1 VANLRTGTLDFKLMR
16 IVVTFAVEA
25 EFAPWR
31 KLRKF
36 QPLRVR
42 PHGASENTDIWETL
56 IGETAVTVY
65 LTGIGRGLPRDAV
78 EMREAFFTS
87 KLDLAISSGLAGAL
101 KEGLKPGDLIVPL
114 KVRSLRNDA
123 SADSDSVSRERAIQ
137 RGALPIETLITVD
150 RIVPTA
156 EEKARLAF
164 FGQAV
169 DMESARIMSHFA
181 AVGVPVLTIRAVSD
195 SADEDLPIDFDR
207 CLTPQ
212 GGIKPMSLVNA
223 IVRQPSKLPD
233 LVRFGRQSNQ
243 AAQRLAGFLDD
254 FIAALPVGQEKV
266 ATV

>member
-1 VANLRTGTLDFKLMR
+1 MELMR
-16 IVVTFAVEA
+16 VLVTFAVEA

-36 QPLRVR
+36 DHMSLGPRGQ
-42 PHGASENTDIWETL
+42 SEFTQLWEAL
-56 IGETAVTVY
+56 IGDNCVSVY
-65 LTGIGRGLPRDAV
+65 LTGMGRGLPSEAV

-101 KEGLKPGDLIVPL
+101 KEGLKPGDLIAPQ
-114 KVRSLRNDA
+114 KVRTLRNDA
-123 SADSDSVSRERAIQ
+123 NADSDLVFRERAIQ
-137 RGALPIETLITVD
+137 QGALPIETLITVD

-156 EEKARLAF
+156 EEKACLSF
-164 FGQAV
+164 FGEAV
-169 DMESARIMSHFA
+169 DMESAIVMSHFVAA
-181 AVGVPVLTIRAVSD
+181 AVPALTIRAISD

-212 GGIKPMSLVNA
+212 GAIKPMSLVNA
-223 IVRQPSKLPD
+223 IVRRPGKLPN

-243 AAQRLAGFLDD
+243 AAQRLAGFLDK
-254 FIAALPVGQEKV
+254 FIAALPVAYEKV

>member
-1 VANLRTGTLDFKLMR
+1 MR

-31 KLRKF
+31 KLREF
-36 QPLRVR
+36 QPLRFR
-42 PHGASENTDIWETL
+42 PRGASENTDVWETI
-56 IGETAVTVY
+56 IGDVCVSVY
-65 LTGIGRGLPRDAV
+65 LTGIGRGLPSEAV

-101 KEGLKPGDLIVPL
+101 KEGLKPGDLIVPH
-114 KVRSLRNDA
+114 KVRTLRNDA
-123 SADSDSVSRERAIQ
+123 NADSDSVFRGRAIQ
-137 RGALPIETLITVD
+137 QGALPIETLITAS

-156 EEKARLAF
+156 EEKARLSF
-164 FGQAV
+164 FGEAV
-169 DMESARIMSHFA
+169 DMESALVMAHFVA
-181 AVGVPVLTIRAVSD
+181 AAVPVLTIRAISD

-212 GGIKPMSLVNA
+212 GAIKPLSLVNA
-223 IVRQPSKLPD
+223 IVRRPSKLPN

-243 AAQRLAGFLDD
+243 AAQRLAGFLDE
-254 FIAALPVGQEKV
+254 FIAALPVAQEKV

>member
-1 VANLRTGTLDFKLMR
+1 MR
-16 IVVTFAVEA
+16 ILVTFAVEA

-42 PHGASENTDIWETL
+42 PHGAIENKGIWETL
-56 IGETAVTVY
+56 IGETVVSVY
-65 LTGIGRGLPRDAV
+65 LTGIGRGIRRDAV
-78 EMREAFFTS
+78 EMRETFFTS

-101 KEGLKPGDLIVPL
+101 KESLRPGDLIVPL
-114 KVRSLRNDA
+114 KARTLRNDA
-123 SADSDSVSRERAIQ
+123 SAVSDPPFRERAIQ
-137 RGALPIETLITVD
+137 QGALPIETLITVD

-156 EEKARLAF
+156 QEKARLAF
-164 FGQAV
+164 FGEAV
-169 DMESARIMSHFA
+169 DMESARIMSHFVSA
-181 AVGVPVLTIRAVSD
+181 GVPVLTIRAVSD
-195 SADEDLPIDFDR
+195 AADEDLPIDFDT

-212 GGIKPMSLVNA
+212 GEIKPMSLVNA
-223 IVRQPSKLPD
+223 IVRRPSKLPN